1 MNTSPNPPVAAPR
14 RIAVYRLGDEPKSL
28 VAKLTLMLEAEAA
41 DQIQI
46 ESESQEFIS
55 TVREIL
61 KRKPPYLLQ
70 EARLEDRGEWR
81 AQGRSGMIDAPPLD
95 RSNMLLVDET
105 GIEEKNDEFILGSNE
120 LKDHVGIINH
130 ALVLISGVPNQIPH
144 TSDDELVVQRLVV
157 RCFNSGD

>member
-61 KRKPPYLLQ
+61 KRTGASNHWLQ
-70 EARLEDRGEWR
+70 ATIDRGLR
-81 AQGRSGMIDAPPLD
+81 A
-95 RSNMLLVDET
+95 V
-105 GIEEKNDEFILGSNE
+105 
-120 LKDHVGIINH
+120 
-130 ALVLISGVPNQIPH
+130 
-144 TSDDELVVQRLVV
+144 
-157 RCFNSGD
+157 

>member
-61 KRKPPYLLQ
+61 KR
-70 EARLEDRGEWR
+70 
-81 AQGRSGMIDAPPLD
+81 
-95 RSNMLLVDET
+95 T
-105 GIEEKNDEFILGSNE
+105 GNDGSNDTSG
-120 LKDHVGIINH
+120 L
-130 ALVLISGVPNQIPH
+130 ALPDQITQSCATTCFQWSP
-144 TSDDELVVQRLVV
+144 LVVKVSAAASVISRGLTW
-157 RCFNSGD
+157 

>member
-1 MNTSPNPPVAAPR
+1 MNTPPNPPVTAPR

-61 KRKPPYLLQ
+61 KR
-70 EARLEDRGEWR
+70 
-81 AQGRSGMIDAPPLD
+81 
-95 RSNMLLVDET
+95 T
-105 GIEEKNDEFILGSNE
+105 GNDGSN
-120 LKDHVGIINH
+120 D
-130 ALVLISGVPNQIPH
+130 
-144 TSDDELVVQRLVV
+144 TSDLALRNERRVREWTRLSNFAKSMVTT
-157 RCFNSGD
+157 SHQKT